1 MLKQQKIQPYLANNK
16 NIVVAKLIL
25 KQTPIL
31 SNKMINFV
39 RVNNK

>member
-1 MLKQQKIQPYLANNK
+1 MLKLHNNQSYLANNK
-16 NIVVAKLIL
+16 NVVVAKLIL
-25 KQTPIL
+25 KQTSIL

>member
-1 MLKQQKIQPYLANNK
+1 MLKQQNIQPYLANNK

-25 KQTPIL
+25 KQTSIL
-31 SNKMINFV
+31 SNKMINIA

>member
-1 MLKQQKIQPYLANNK
+1 MLKRQNSQLYLANNK
-16 NIVVAKLIL
+16 NVVVAKLIL
-25 KQTPIL
+25 KQTSIL

>member
-1 MLKQQKIQPYLANNK
+1 MLKRQNNQLYLANNK
-16 NIVVAKLIL
+16 NVVVAKLIL
-25 KQTPIL
+25 KQTSIL

>member
-1 MLKQQKIQPYLANNK
+1 MLKQQNIQLYLANNK
-16 NIVVAKLIL
+16 NVVVAKLIL
-25 KQTPIL
+25 KQTSIL